1 MAELKRKMDLMSSAR
16 NNNSTAC
23 SNVKCKHPRLLM
35 GGLAKE
41 PSIGNGSGSST
52 SKRLVIEF
60 AMSNQSGRISN
71 TNMAER
77 MEVHSST
84 GGEFLYTILLATDL

>member
-1 MAELKRKMDLMSSAR
+1 
-16 NNNSTAC
+16 
-23 SNVKCKHPRLLM
+23 M

-60 AMSNQSGRISN
+60 AMSNQSCRISN
-71 TNMAER
+71 TNMAEK
-77 MEVHSST
+77 MEVNSST
-84 GGEFLYTILLATDL
+84 GGEYFYILLATDL